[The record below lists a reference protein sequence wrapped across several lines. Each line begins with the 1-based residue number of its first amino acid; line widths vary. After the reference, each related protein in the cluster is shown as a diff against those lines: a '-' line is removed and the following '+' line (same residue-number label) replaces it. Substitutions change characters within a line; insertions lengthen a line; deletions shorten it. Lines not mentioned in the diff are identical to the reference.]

1 MRPGLETSRC
11 VFAVSRH
18 LLSPLYAQ
26 GYARL
31 YFLKRWL
38 KTHNKIYNLDHFEVY
53 SSIVASTMCT
63 EFHKSSL
70 ELFHLAKL
78 NSVPTE

>member
-31 YFLKRWL
+31 YFLKQWL

-63 EFHKSSL
+63 EFRKSSL

-78 NSVPTE
+78 NSIPTE